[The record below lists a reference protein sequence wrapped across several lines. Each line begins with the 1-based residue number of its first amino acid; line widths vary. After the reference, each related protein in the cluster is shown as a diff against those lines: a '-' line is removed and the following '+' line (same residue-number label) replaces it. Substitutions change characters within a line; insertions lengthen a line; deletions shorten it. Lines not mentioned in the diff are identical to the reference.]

1 MESDMSNQEMQFADP
16 DWKPSQQLDKKAS
29 QQEQEAY
36 RPQPIN
42 ADPREQQ
49 QWRAAQAAPPQQ
61 EGYTGLHPYAGVAPG
76 QIQGRDYRQPQYR
89 RRGRGPWLWIILA
102 IILFSLMSGG
112 FRSFNGFDRGR
123 GAIEPLQDFKVSGQ
137 STIVINGTD
146 GAIHVVAGNSN
157 NDVTIQAVRQNNF
170 FGDPNDTQVNY
181 NRNGDTITAN
191 VQGNGPGSVDLTVT
205 VPQGTSLQLKT
216 GSGDINIDGFSG
228 QMNLATNSGDI
239 QTSNDT
245 LNSSSITTSSGNVTA
260 IQDTLSGTSTITT
273 SSGDITAKQTAL
285 NGQEAVSTSS
295 GDINI
300 DGTIGKGG
308 SYQFQTY
315 NGSVNLTVPDT
326 SAFLVDAST
335 TSGSIHA
342 EDFPGVNVQ
351 GNKASGDIGGNSQG
365 QGTKVTINTGS
376 GDIHLQRQQ

>member
-29 QQEQEAY
+29 SQEQEAY

-61 EGYTGLHPYAGVAPG
+61 EGYTGLPPYAGVAPG

-123 GAIEPLQDFKVSGQ
+123 GAIEPLQDFRGSGQ
-137 STIVINGTD
+137 STIVINDTNGT
-146 GAIHVVAGNSN
+146 IHVVAGNSN

-170 FGDPNDTQVNY
+170 FGNPDDTQVNY
-181 NRNGDTITAN
+181 SRNGNTITAN
-191 VQGNGPGSVDLTVT
+191 VQGNGPGSIDLNVT

-216 GSGDINIDGFSG
+216 GSGDITIDGFSG

-245 LNSSSITTSSGNVTA
+245 LNSSTITTSSGNVTA
-260 IQDTLSGTSTITT
+260 VKDTLRGTSTITT
-273 SSGDITAKQTAL
+273 SSGDITAKQTTL

-295 GDINI
+295 GNINI
-300 DGTIGKGG
+300 DGTICNGG

-315 NGSVNLTVPDT
+315 NGSVNVSIPDT
-326 SAFLVDAST
+326 SAFLVHAAT
-335 TSGSIHA
+335 TSGSIHTQ
-342 EDFPGVNVQ
+342 DFPGLNVQ
-351 GNKASGDIGGNSQG
+351 DIPP
-365 QGTKVTINTGS
+365 
-376 GDIHLQRQQ
+376 H